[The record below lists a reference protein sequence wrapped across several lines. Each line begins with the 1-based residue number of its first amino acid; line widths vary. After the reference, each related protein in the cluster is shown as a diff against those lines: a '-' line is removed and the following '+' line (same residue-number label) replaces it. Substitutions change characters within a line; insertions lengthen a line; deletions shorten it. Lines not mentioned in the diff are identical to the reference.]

1 MRLHPALTAM
11 RRNTVGVAVIAT
23 QIAVTLAILCN
34 ASFIIQQRL
43 VWTARPTGADEANTF
58 AMVNAWVGT
67 TGDAAARV
75 QGDLALLRSLPGV
88 VGAYITNSYPL
99 AGGGS
104 SEQLSLDADR
114 IRTVPTT
121 VYWGDEQ
128 TLRTLGLALVA
139 GRNFRPEEV
148 IDAVQLGAPASGL
161 IISRALALR
170 LFPRG
175 DALGRRV
182 YLEGRSDTTPIIGIV
197 AKLQVPWTRFGGW
210 GSTWSDNS
218 MVVPVRDVSPV
229 ADYIVRTRPG
239 RLSQVMKLAPQ
250 RLFALNHD
258 RLIPQ
263 VRSFSQAR
271 RDTYRDDRGLAVIL
285 VVVCAVLLAVT
296 AFGIVGL
303 TSYWVAQRRHQIG
316 VRRALGATRP
326 AILRHFQTENLLIA
340 AAGGIVGIALGVGA
354 NLWMVES
361 FAMERLPLIYLLIG
375 ALVVLSLGQLAV
387 LWPALRA
394 ASIPP
399 ALAARSI

>member
-1 MRLHPALTAM
+1 
-11 RRNTVGVAVIAT
+11 
-23 QIAVTLAILCN
+23 
-34 ASFIIQQRL
+34 
-43 VWTARPTGADEANTF
+43 
-58 AMVNAWVGT
+58 
-67 TGDAAARV
+67 
-75 QGDLALLRSLPGV
+75 
-88 VGAYITNSYPL
+88 
-99 AGGGS
+99 
-104 SEQLSLDADR
+104 
-114 IRTVPTT
+114 
-121 VYWGDEQ
+121 
-128 TLRTLGLALVA
+128 
-139 GRNFRPEEV
+139 
-148 IDAVQLGAPASGL
+148 
-161 IISRALALR
+161 
-170 LFPRG
+170 
-175 DALGRRV
+175 
-182 YLEGRSDTTPIIGIV
+182 
-197 AKLQVPWTRFGGW
+197 
-210 GSTWSDNS
+210 